1 MRLKKFFTDFKT
13 SIFNFEASVVAR
25 SWTDVLDGLSE
36 GAAVVHDRQRVGE
49 RVEGGKEESEAHPS
63 GENTKLCTF
72 DKKKQ
77 FLSVLDG
84 K

>member
-1 MRLKKFFTDFKT
+1 MRLKKFSPDCTT

-49 RVEGGKEESEAHPS
+49 RVEGGKEEGEAHPS
-63 GENTKLCTF
+63 GGNAKLCTF
-72 DKKKQ
+72 DKKSS
-77 FLSVLDG
+77 FCLF
-84 K
+84 